1 MSAWWCA
8 GCGWN
13 GPEEKTVMLPRED
26 LPTWLKIVMTEDGE
40 AKVSGET
47 WRSCPAC
54 RGLVYQW
61 LSPEE
66 TASV

>member
-1 MSAWWCA
+1 
-8 GCGWN
+8 
-13 GPEEKTVMLPRED
+13 MLPRED